1 MPRESTPRTIE
12 RAWVEVDLSALLRNA
27 RAVAAHTQKPI
38 IPMVKAD
45 AYGLGAVAVTHA
57 LEKLEPLAYGVSSL
71 YEAEELRAAGIMR
84 PIILFT
90 PSLPAGAGTG
100 TAEWPTDDL
109 KRLIAARVTPTF
121 GDAAQIRAWGAATM
135 NAPWHLAVDTGM
147 HRAGVN
153 FDAAAAGAS
162 AGSTALDAVLAA
174 AAEHPPEGVFTHFHS
189 AELDDGSMEQQE
201 ERFRAVLARLPNRPK
216 LVHAENSAG
225 AVRRS
230 PSEWDAV
237 RPGVFLYGVGSWR
250 GAPAGGKEVAA
261 WHTDSNQRTG
271 LSPAPV
277 ASLRARILEIRSV
290 HSGEGVSYDAT
301 WRAGRVSRI
310 ATVAC
315 GYADGLRRHLGN
327 RAHAIVRERRVPI
340 VGVVTMDMAMLDVTD
355 IAADVGDVAT
365 FLGRS
370 ETDTLTVEDVAEA
383 GGISPYELLTG
394 LRQRLP
400 RLYKGAV

>member
-57 LEKLEPLAYGVSSL
+57 LETLEPLAYGVSSL
-71 YEAEELRAAGIMR
+71 SEAEELRSAGIMR

-90 PSLPAGAGTG
+90 PSLPAGTVA
-100 TAEWPTDDL
+100 WPADDL

-121 GDAAQIRAWGAATM
+121 GDAAQIRAWGASTK
-135 NAPWHLAVDTGM
+135 NAAWHLAVDTGM

-153 FDAAAAGAS
+153 FDAGAASGTTTES
-162 AGSTALDAVLAA
+162 AALDAVLTA

-189 AELDDGSMEQQE
+189 AELDNGSMEQQE
-201 ERFRAVLARLPNRPK
+201 ERFRAVLSRLPQRPTC
-216 LVHAENSAG
+216 VHAENSAG

-277 ASLRARILEIRSV
+277 ASLRARILEIRTV
-290 HSGEGVSYDAT
+290 QPGEGVSYDVT
-301 WRAGRVSRI
+301 WRAGRASRI

-315 GYADGLRRHLGN
+315 GYADGLRRQLGN

-355 IAADVGDVAT
+355 IGAELGDVAT

-400 RLYKGAV
+400 RLYKGAI